1 MEQYSMGGER
11 YINKMEKDMTQVYG
25 SEYVKCLKKY
35 HLYAYLRLPS
45 R

>member
-25 SEYVKCLKKY
+25 SEYVKCLKKH